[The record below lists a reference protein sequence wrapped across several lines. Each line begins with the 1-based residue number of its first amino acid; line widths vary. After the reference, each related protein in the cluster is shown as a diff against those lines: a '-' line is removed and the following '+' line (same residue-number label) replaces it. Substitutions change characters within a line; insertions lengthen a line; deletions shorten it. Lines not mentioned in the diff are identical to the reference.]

1 MRLRRPSLPW
11 CFPVRGLCFC
21 AVFSRPR
28 TAFWSGTQVAQK
40 SSFSMGFRSYVRE
53 FFAAFFAPSP
63 SFTAMVFPCPGAV
76 FLRGLFSPKNRVL
89 ERDPS
94 PHFLWVSE
102 VTLGS
107 FSPPSLRLRRPSL
120 PWCFPVRGL
129 CFCAVFSRPRT
140 AFWSGTQVAK
150 KSSFSMGFRSY
161 VREFFAA
168 FFAPSPSFTAMV
180 FPCPGAVFLRDLFSP
195 KNRVLERDPSSSEI
209 LIFYGFQKL
218 R

>member
-1 MRLRRPSLPW
+1 MRY
-11 CFPVRGLCFC
+11 
-21 AVFSRPR
+21 
-28 TAFWSGTQVAQK
+28 GTSAYVHSK

-94 PHFLWVSE
+94 
-102 VTLGS
+102 
-107 FSPPSLRLRRPSL
+107 
-120 PWCFPVRGL
+120 
-129 CFCAVFSRPRT
+129 
-140 AFWSGTQVAK
+140 
-150 KSSFSMGFRSY
+150 
-161 VREFFAA
+161 
-168 FFAPSPSFTAMV
+168 
-180 FPCPGAVFLRDLFSP
+180 
-195 KNRVLERDPSSSEI
+195 SSEI